1 MCIYM
6 CVYIYVVC
14 VGKFYFLLSINL
26 CGACNVHKC
35 MHFDIPLL
43 VSVHVSL
50 MYFAHLHRILGLLPI

>member
-1 MCIYM
+1 MYIYIYM
-6 CVYIYVVC
+6 LCVWVNSI
-14 VGKFYFLLSINL
+14 FWLSINL